1 MIGTSKL
8 LRLMVKIFKDR
19 FYPAK
24 RRNIMNLNDIKDG
37 LVVSCQALENE
48 PLYSSF
54 IMGKMALAA
63 ELGGAVGIR
72 ANSVADILEIKK
84 QVDLPLIG
92 IIKRDYPDSEV
103 YITATMKEVD
113 ELLTTDAEIIAM
125 DATIRD
131 RPNHEAVTDL
141 VSKIHAENRLVMADI
156 STYEEG
162 IMAEKNGFDM
172 VSTTLSGYTDYTD
185 ERDSPDFELLKKLV
199 ENLKIPVI
207 MEGHTTTP
215 EEVKKSLNMGAFS
228 AVVGGVITRPQQITQ
243 RFVDKIS

>member
-1 MIGTSKL
+1 
-8 LRLMVKIFKDR
+8 
-19 FYPAK
+19 
-24 RRNIMNLNDIKDG
+24 MNLNDIKDG

-63 ELGGAVGIR
+63 EQGGAVGIR

-84 QVDLPLIG
+84 QVNLPLIG

-125 DATIRD
+125 DATVRD
-131 RPNHEAVTDL
+131 RPNHESVTDL
-141 VSKIHAENRLVMADI
+141 VGKIHTKNRLVMADI

-215 EEVKKSLNMGAFS
+215 EEVKKALNMGAFS
-228 AVVGGVITRPQQITQ
+228 AVVGGVITSPQQITQ

>member
-1 MIGTSKL
+1 
-8 LRLMVKIFKDR
+8 
-19 FYPAK
+19 
-24 RRNIMNLNDIKDG
+24 MNLNDIKDG

-63 ELGGAVGIR
+63 EQGGAVGIR

-84 QVDLPLIG
+84 QVNLPLIG

-131 RPNHEAVTDL
+131 RPNHEVVTDL

-172 VSTTLSGYTDYTD
+172 VSTTLSGYTNYTD

-199 ENLKIPVI
+199 ENLRIPVI

-215 EEVKKSLNMGAFS
+215 EEVKKALNMGAFS

>member
-1 MIGTSKL
+1 
-8 LRLMVKIFKDR
+8 
-19 FYPAK
+19 
-24 RRNIMNLNDIKDG
+24 MNLNDIKDG

-84 QVDLPLIG
+84 QVNLPLIG

-125 DATIRD
+125 DATVRD
-131 RPNHEAVTDL
+131 RPNHESVTDL
-141 VSKIHAENRLVMADI
+141 VGKIHTKNRLVMADI

-215 EEVKKSLNMGAFS
+215 EEVKKALNMGAFS

-243 RFVDKIS
+243 RFVDRIS

>member
-1 MIGTSKL
+1 
-8 LRLMVKIFKDR
+8 
-19 FYPAK
+19 
-24 RRNIMNLNDIKDG
+24 MNLNDIKDG

-63 ELGGAVGIR
+63 EQGGAVGIR

-84 QVDLPLIG
+84 QVNLPLIG
-92 IIKRDYPDSEV
+92 IIKRDYPDSDV

-131 RPNHEAVTDL
+131 RPNHESVTDL
-141 VSKIHAENRLVMADI
+141 VSKIHAKNRLVMADI

-185 ERDSPDFELLKKLV
+185 ERDSPDFELLEKLV

-215 EEVKKSLNMGAFS
+215 EEVKKALDMGAFS

>member
-1 MIGTSKL
+1 
-8 LRLMVKIFKDR
+8 
-19 FYPAK
+19 
-24 RRNIMNLNDIKDG
+24 MNLNDIKDG

-125 DATIRD
+125 DATVRD
-131 RPNHEAVTDL
+131 RPNHESVTDL
-141 VSKIHAENRLVMADI
+141 VGKIHTKNRLVMADI

>member
-1 MIGTSKL
+1 M
-8 LRLMVKIFKDR
+8 
-19 FYPAK
+19 
-24 RRNIMNLNDIKDG
+24 MNLNDIKDG

-84 QVDLPLIG
+84 QVNLPLIG

-125 DATIRD
+125 DATVRD
-131 RPNHEAVTDL
+131 RPNHESVTDL
-141 VSKIHAENRLVMADI
+141 VGKIHTKNRLVMADI

-215 EEVKKSLNMGAFS
+215 EEVKKALNMGAFS

-243 RFVDKIS
+243 RFVDRIS

>member
-1 MIGTSKL
+1 
-8 LRLMVKIFKDR
+8 
-19 FYPAK
+19 
-24 RRNIMNLNDIKDG
+24 MNLNDIKDG

-63 ELGGAVGIR
+63 EQGGAVGIR

-84 QVDLPLIG
+84 QVNLPLIG

-103 YITATMKEVD
+103 YITATMREVD

-199 ENLKIPVI
+199 ENLRIPVI

>member
-1 MIGTSKL
+1 
-8 LRLMVKIFKDR
+8 
-19 FYPAK
+19 
-24 RRNIMNLNDIKDG
+24 MNLNDIKDG

-84 QVDLPLIG
+84 QVNLPLIG

-125 DATIRD
+125 DATVRD
-131 RPNHEAVTDL
+131 RPNHESVTDL
-141 VSKIHAENRLVMADI
+141 VGKIHTKNRLVMADI

-215 EEVKKSLNMGAFS
+215 EEVKKALNMGAFS

>member
-1 MIGTSKL
+1 
-8 LRLMVKIFKDR
+8 
-19 FYPAK
+19 
-24 RRNIMNLNDIKDG
+24 MNLNDIKDG

-84 QVDLPLIG
+84 QVNLPLIG

-125 DATIRD
+125 DATVRD
-131 RPNHEAVTDL
+131 RPNHESVTDL
-141 VSKIHAENRLVMADI
+141 VGKIHTKNRLVMADI

-162 IMAEKNGFDM
+162 IIAEKNGFDM

-199 ENLKIPVI
+199 GNLKIPVI

-215 EEVKKSLNMGAFS
+215 EEVKKALNMGAFS

-243 RFVDKIS
+243 RFVDRIS

>member
-1 MIGTSKL
+1 M
-8 LRLMVKIFKDR
+8 
-19 FYPAK
+19 
-24 RRNIMNLNDIKDG
+24 MNLNDIKDG

-84 QVDLPLIG
+84 QVNLPLIG

-125 DATIRD
+125 DATVRD
-131 RPNHEAVTDL
+131 RPNHESVTDL
-141 VSKIHAENRLVMADI
+141 VGKIHTKNRLVMADI

-162 IMAEKNGFDM
+162 IIAEKNGFDM

-199 ENLKIPVI
+199 GNLKIPVI

-215 EEVKKSLNMGAFS
+215 EEVKKALNMGAFS

-243 RFVDKIS
+243 RFVDRIS